1 MNELERDLFI
11 RLTDSY
17 NYITTLGGVIG
28 FDNEQLIIDLFPK
41 YLDSLGNESNTK
53 EAKEL
58 LSTYKLVNQY
68 RTKYA

>member
-41 YLDSLGNESNTK
+41 YLNSLGDESNTK